1 MRLLRDRLMPQ
12 LTSLLLLA
20 SCAGTAWALPS
31 DRQQP
36 VEITAN
42 SARFDERAGEA
53 VYKGNVIVRQGTLE
67 VKGDQL
73 TLNVDASG
81 NLTQARTQGN
91 PARFQQLVDPNKGP
105 VRGEAREVLF
115 DNRDGTVTL
124 LGNAILRQDNA
135 SFSGPRIVYSTA
147 RQQIEA
153 SGSDSQRVQLV
164 FPPSVMPADGRK
176 DGGRQKP

>member
-1 MRLLRDRLMPQ
+1 MRLLP
-12 LTSLLLLA
+12 SLLLLL
-20 SCAGTAWALPS
+20 AGSTSVSVWALPS

-67 VKGDQL
+67 VKGDLL
-73 TLNVDASG
+73 TLNVDANGS
-81 NLTQARTQGN
+81 LTQARTQGG
-91 PARFQQLVDPNKGP
+91 PARFQQVVDANKGP
-105 VRGEAREVLF
+105 VRGEAREILF

-164 FPPSVMPADGRK
+164 FPPSALPADTRK
-176 DGGRQKP
+176 EGGRATP